1 LLVEINY
8 CDVSLATLKI
18 LVNLRKRWAAE

>member
-1 LLVEINY
+1 VEINY